1 MKNIREA
8 MLKINEMNA
17 KGEFTCPV
25 HLALGH
31 EAIAEAVDEV
41 MTKDDVLLCT
51 HRNIHYNIARADNLD
66 YIINEMKNGEGC
78 MNMTNVEKGIV
89 YTSSIL
95 GNNLSVACGY
105 ALAKKIKGEEG
116 VVFVVTGD
124 GAIEEGAFWEALIF
138 AKSQELA
145 IVFLVE
151 NNGWSMSTKVEER
164 RCSVNLDS
172 FGSMMAIP
180 KNHIH
185 HTFEKYRYVYEVAE
199 TKKYALSKGPV
210 ILEVIL
216 STLGGYEKENR
227 FINYH
232 SGVVKHEI

>member
-1 MKNIREA
+1 MKNIRET
-8 MLKINEMNA
+8 MLKINEMN
-17 KGEFTCPV
+17 KSGEFTCPV

-31 EAIAEAVDEV
+31 EAIAEAVDAV
-41 MTKDDVLLCT
+41 MTKDDVLFCT

-105 ALAKKIKGEEG
+105 ALAKKIKGEQG

-138 AKSQELA
+138 AKSRGLA
-145 IVFLVE
+145 IIFIVE
-151 NNGWSMSTKVEER
+151 NNEWSMSTNVKQR
-164 RCSVNLDS
+164 RCDINLGA
-172 FGSMMAIP
+172 FGQMMAIP
-180 KNHIH
+180 RNLLHY
-185 HTFEKYRYVYEVAE
+185 EEDKYRYLNVVNSSR
-199 TKKYALSKGPV
+199 KYVIENGPI
-210 ILEVIL
+210 ILEIL
-216 STLGGYEKENR
+216 LKTLGGYEKEDR

-232 SGVVKHEI
+232 SGVIKHEI